1 MFFLFL
7 FIQHIVKLTILDI
20 VNLTIASI
28 IVFNLVNKLQG
39 DKHL

>member
-20 VNLTIASI
+20 VNLTIACI